1 MFEKKDQ
8 VKKFL
13 KFMNPR
19 HHNNKFT
26 CEEEVTWIYLSQK
39 ISNNKLV
46 TCCNQENIQWCLYE
60 FQQFLP
66 VAYEKSLN
74 DTFLFCGYN
83 IFSDCTTLHH
93 EI

>member
-1 MFEKKDQ
+1 MLF
-8 VKKFL
+8 
-13 KFMNPR
+13 
-19 HHNNKFT
+19 
-26 CEEEVTWIYLSQK
+26 W
-39 ISNNKLV
+39 
-46 TCCNQENIQWCLYE
+46 QENIQWCLYE

>member
-1 MFEKKDQ
+1 MK
-8 VKKFL
+8 
-13 KFMNPR
+13 R
-19 HHNNKFT
+19 
-26 CEEEVTWIYLSQK
+26 
-39 ISNNKLV
+39 KLLGYICHKRYQITNWLHV
-46 TCCNQENIQWCLYE
+46 VSQENIKWCLYE